1 MIRRLREEHDG
12 ESCFLRESDLNM
24 IEESDLVELVTVP
37 LNGWQRNSV
46 LVRGAPLARPV
57 GQIGRG
63 R

>member
-1 MIRRLREEHDG
+1 
-12 ESCFLRESDLNM
+12 M

-37 LNGWQRNSV
+37 LNGWQRDSV